1 MEARCVGRKVENR
14 EREVLK
20 ESESV
25 SRGKWATVLRVA
37 EVKRED
43 SLALITW
50 KLSLLGAM

>member
-50 KLSLLGAM
+50 KLSVLGAM